1 MRKLLLLG
9 VLLSS
14 LCIPCEA
21 QQKMRDVFLQ
31 MPDSL
36 FPYLTQNN
44 RLDFIDFIDSGMKA
58 VVSNEFSGKS
68 EMLSLTDEELSLQLS
83 SALKVKMRL
92 MPVNEVVDSCHQVIC
107 VVKTY
112 GEANPESKIEIYS
125 ISWQPLDVSK
135 YLTLPHEP
143 YWADIVEI
151 PSLGLSLRQ
160 MNTLDAIA
168 YEEQKM
174 EEPWLKNI
182 EWRR

>member
-68 EMLSLTDEELSLQLS
+68 EMLSLTDEEVTLQVS

-92 MPVNEVVDSCHQVIC
+92 MPVNEAVDSCRQVIC
-107 VVKTY
+107 MVMTY
-112 GEANPESKIEIYS
+112 GEANPESKIEVYS
-125 ISWQPLDVSK
+125 VSWKPLDTSK
-135 YLTLPHEP
+135 YLSLPHEP
-143 YWADIVEI
+143 YVADFMET
-151 PSLGLSLRQ
+151 PSEGLCLRQ

-168 YEEQKM
+168 YEEQKV
-174 EEPWLKNI
+174 EVPWLKNI
-182 EWRR
+182 EWKQ